1 MNGPH
6 PILDPAAILQAW
18 LPFKELVGP
27 TTIKSQADYDRI
39 ASLVNVLLDAI
50 RDDATHPLSDV
61 LHYLTVQMEAYEEAH
76 VAIPEADPKAV
87 LRFLMEQHGLNQS
100 DLGDCA
106 PQSHIS
112 AILAGKRGI
121 SKETAKK
128 LAKRFHVNA
137 DLFL

>member
-1 MNGPH
+1 MNGAH
-6 PILDPAAILQAW
+6 STIDPAAILQAW
-18 LPFKELVGP
+18 LPFKELVGV
-27 TTIKSQADYDRI
+27 TTIRTEADYARV
-39 ASLVNVLLDAI
+39 AALVNVLLDTI

-61 LHYLTVQMEAYEEAH
+61 LHYLTVQMETYEAAQE
-76 VAIPEADPKAV
+76 AIPDAAPRAV
-87 LRFLMEQHGLNQS
+87 LRFLMEQHGLRQT
-100 DLGDCA
+100 DLTDCA

-128 LAKRFHVNA
+128 FARRFHVSP